1 MTTLKFPPRQCLTC
15 AANGA
20 VCDGGFPVCSYCKE
34 CTRGCRKP
42 KVEVQVP
49 WDKTP
54 SLPLG
59 AELQVLSPT
68 GDVSFTEEYIKS
80 EHKDL
85 IDGITSIYEMLKS
98 MAYISASDIK
108 YPPHRN
114 LPMAQLA
121 AIGLEPEARALLRH
135 IPYLDVDHDNEIDI
149 SKDTNAYSY
158 LSDVNEAREVLWEGG
173 NDLAPWA
180 IRLSHCRAYP
190 GYHGQTIIYDVKTK
204 RITEWPHN
212 EQGYTTTYLDLPSST
227 PEEVFGRWIG
237 FLRDLKEIPW
247 REGDERSIKSEPPAP
262 PYGYLDYVGNGY
274 VIPEVSVAGFNAVNE
289 EYKKLFRDYG
299 WPDAFKIEAFMKM
312 RRKIYGSRESESESS
327 SDSDWDLTQLD
338 EGMNTFQS

>member
-1 MTTLKFPPRQCLTC
+1 MATLQFPPRQCLTC
-15 AANGA
+15 ATNGA
-20 VCDGGFPVCSYCKE
+20 ACDGGFPVCMLSTSLIGSYCKKY
-34 CTRGCRKP
+34 TRGCRKP
-42 KVEVQVP
+42 KIEVQVP

-54 SLPLG
+54 SLPSG
-59 AELQVLSPT
+59 ADLQVPSPT
-68 GDVSFTEEYIKS
+68 DDVSFTEEYIKS

-85 IDGITSIYEMLKS
+85 IDVITSIYEMLKS
-98 MAYISASDIK
+98 MAYISALDIK

-135 IPYLDVDHDNEIDI
+135 IPYLDVDHDNEIEI

-180 IRLSHCRAYP
+180 IRLSH
-190 GYHGQTIIYDVKTK
+190 
-204 RITEWPHN
+204 W
-212 EQGYTTTYLDLPSST
+212 YTNTYLDLPSST

-274 VIPEVSVAGFNAVNE
+274 VIPEVSVAGSNVVNE

-299 WPDAFKIEAFMKM
+299 WPDAFKIEEFMKM
-312 RRKIYGSRESESESS
+312 RRKIYGSRESESECS
-327 SDSDWDLTQLD
+327 SDSDWDLSQLD
-338 EGMNTFQS
+338 EGMNTLQP